1 MNKYLTDTKLTVAN
15 AFSFA
20 NIKDNGHPTDNI
32 LSKQEQTAL
41 SQSITQLI
49 KIKNFNQQVGPYLPT
64 TNKLMT
70 RIITF
75 LSVNWVFLFYLTY
88 GRYGWDVGQP
98 VSYLTGLAV
107 DLMAMIGLF
116 EANSAL
122 ISQREKDKQLI
133 ETIINMKANE
143 RMAKWRIAYLCRKVA

>member
-1 MNKYLTDTKLTVAN
+1 MNNYLTDSKLTVGN

-20 NIKDNGHPTDNI
+20 NIKNNGHTSDNK

-133 ETIINMKANE
+133 ETIINMRANE